1 LNHRSGSGRIG
12 LVVHG
17 EVLILHG
24 AGLPRI
30 GRLQDE
36 KSKRRRSESQLPSRQ
51 LDDARSNGNCGGAN
65 RQRRRHDEID
75 LTDEGAYDS
84 PACAG
89 YQHLIRRLPKAPER
103 RNERSWRPALLRA
116 KARAVNHNG
125 GARWRRRRTRKASHS
140 RPHLRIEAREEV
152 CRARPQDMSGL
163 KEGPSGM
170 PEGAQINRVEYWPVR

>member
-1 LNHRSGSGRIG
+1 MKSPGDE
-12 LVVHG
+12 
-17 EVLILHG
+17 EVIV
-24 AGLPRI
+24 
-30 GRLQDE
+30 
-36 KSKRRRSESQLPSRQ
+36 QLPGRQ

-103 RNERSWRPALLRA
+103 RSERSWRPALLCA

-152 CRARPQDMSGL
+152 CRARPHGYVRIKGRTVRDAARRRDKPRRVLAGKMRSGEREAGRRPVAGWL
-163 KEGPSGM
+163 SARRLPNHEESG
-170 PEGAQINRVEYWPVR
+170 ADA